1 MFRLASMY
9 SCISLWWSRWLGVTF
24 VTTATFGLRRML
36 MSWKLD
42 SSTTATAS
50 GVTSA
55 SWGSSAAPML
65 PPKKTLRPAASNI
78 LEISVVVV
86 VLPSEPVT
94 ATISQG
100 QNSKKSSTSLVTIAP
115 AFSAA
120 CSSGL

>member
-1 MFRLASMY
+1 MTL
-9 SCISLWWSRWLGVTF
+9 
-24 VTTATFGLRRML
+24 VTTATLGERCML

-65 PPKKTLRPAASNI
+65 PPKNTRRPAASNI
-78 LEISVVVV
+78 LAIRVVVV

-100 QNSKKSSTSLVTIAP
+100 QNSKKSSTSLVTSAP
-115 AFSAA
+115 ACLAA
-120 CSSGL
+120 CSGALKYS

>member
-1 MFRLASMY
+1 
-9 SCISLWWSRWLGVTF
+9 
-24 VTTATFGLRRML
+24 ML

-50 GVTSA
+50 EVTSA

-86 VLPSEPVT
+86 VFPSEPVT

-120 CSSGL
+120 CSAGL